1 MPDWLKLAPE
11 QIVSSARTYLGA
23 PYHPDGRSREGGV
36 DCGGLFVCALNDLG
50 ADLPAYTGANLNDV
64 FDLTCSRLREF
75 CFELSVPHAA
85 KLVYSPSLSV
95 WALAGTIEGNS
106 FERVL
111 WPGDAVVFRSRTMF
125 QHIGVMDTAGGM
137 IHAFAGTGSVVRTPL
152 DPRWVNRIVKIYR
165 YRGAEW
171 PQ

>member
-11 QIVSSARTYLGA
+11 QIVSSARTYLDS
-23 PYHPDGRSREGGV
+23 PYHHDGRSREGGV
-36 DCGGLFVCALNDLG
+36 DCAGLVVCAMQDLG
-50 ADLPAYTGANLNDV
+50 LEVPDFIGTPQGDV
-64 FDLTCSRLREF
+64 YAEMCGRFGEF
-75 CFELSVPHAA
+75 CFDLSVPHAA

-95 WALAGTIEGNS
+95 WALAGTMDGNS

-111 WPGDAVVFRSRTMF
+111 WPGDALVFRSRAIPN
-125 QHIGVMDTAGGM
+125 HVGVMDTAGGM

-152 DPRWVNRIVKIYR
+152 DPQWVSRLVRIFR